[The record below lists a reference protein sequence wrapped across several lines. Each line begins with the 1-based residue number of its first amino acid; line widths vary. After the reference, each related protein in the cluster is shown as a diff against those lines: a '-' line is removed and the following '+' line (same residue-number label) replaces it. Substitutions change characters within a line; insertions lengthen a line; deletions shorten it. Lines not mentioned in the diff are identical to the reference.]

1 MEAAAKTRR
10 ARFDFFVDVA
20 AVGLISLATVLT
32 AWCGYQAA
40 RWSTLATRQY
50 QEASSTRL
58 AGATHAGRANALE
71 IVDINLFLQYI
82 IAVDESHTAVR
93 DFIAKRFRAEMRP
106 AFTAWLATRPLT
118 NPHAPTSPFVMPQYR
133 LSENDVAAKMQAVA
147 SEKFAAAQQAN
158 ETGDDYVRLTVIFA
172 AVSFL
177 AGICTRF
184 PYPIHGVVVGI
195 GFVVLIVG
203 FFTLVQQPLR

>member
-1 MEAAAKTRR
+1 MEAKKTRR
-10 ARFDFFVDVA
+10 ARVDFFVDVA

-58 AGATHAGRANALE
+58 GAATHAARANALE

-82 IAVDESHTAVR
+82 IAVDENHIAVR
-93 DFIAKRFRAEMRP
+93 DFIVKRFRPEMRP
-106 AFTAWLATRPLT
+106 AFAAWLAAHPLT
-118 NPHAPTSPFVMPQYR
+118 NPSAPTSPFVMPQYR
-133 LSENDVAAKMQAVA
+133 LGENELASKMQATA
-147 SEKFAAAQQAN
+147 GEKFAAAQQAN

-177 AGICTRF
+177 AGISTRF
-184 PYPIHGVVVGI
+184 PYPIHGVVIGI
-195 GFVVLIVG
+195 GFVMLLVG
-203 FFTLVQQPLR
+203 LFQLAQHPLR

>member
-1 MEAAAKTRR
+1 M
-10 ARFDFFVDVA
+10 
-20 AVGLISLATVLT
+20 LT

-58 AGATHAGRANALE
+58 GGATHAARANALQ
-71 IVDINLFLQYI
+71 IVDVNLFLQYI
-82 IAVDESHTAVR
+82 IAVDENHIAVR
-93 DFIAKRFRAEMRP
+93 DFIAKRFRTEMRP
-106 AFTAWLATRPLT
+106 AFDAWLATHPLT
-118 NPHAPTSPFVMPQYR
+118 NPHAPTSPFVMPQYK
-133 LSENDVAAKMQAVA
+133 LGENELADKMQAA
-147 SEKFAAAQQAN
+147 AGEKFAAGQQAN

-195 GFVVLIVG
+195 GFVMLIVG
-203 FFTLVQQPLR
+203 LFQLVQQPLR